1 VILAVTVVGM
11 FAGIFSVA
19 FLKGWMNQRLKTGVE
34 TEFSHLQIHHP
45 SFAGNCD
52 LAMFMPDGMKIG
64 DQLKEM
70 PGVGGSSP
78 RLILQSM
85 VSSAETSTG
94 VKVTGIF
101 PDREK
106 TTSNLYSYISDGN
119 FLDGK
124 TRNPVVIGKKLA
136 EKLRVKLKSKIVI
149 KTQDSDGNI
158 ASGAYIVCGIYD
170 IINNRFEE
178 SNLFV
183 RYKDIREMV
192 NLPDSVAH
200 EITVHLTEAENT
212 ENLKSEIQTRYAGV
226 NVLSWQEMT
235 PEFGFIIEVGNLYAL
250 VIVIV
255 ILLALS
261 FAIVNTML
269 MAVLERI
276 RELGMLMA
284 VGMSRKKVF
293 SMLMLETVLLT
304 FTGGVIGITCGILF
318 TLATH
323 ENGIDLTRYASGF
336 EAIGR
341 SPVVFPELEFG
352 LVALT
357 CLLVIVTG
365 IGASIY
371 PAIKAMNYNPADA
384 LRIDM

>member
-1 VILAVTVVGM
+1 
-11 FAGIFSVA
+11 
-19 FLKGWMNQRLKTGVE
+19 
-34 TEFSHLQIHHP
+34 
-45 SFAGNCD
+45 
-52 LAMFMPDGMKIG
+52 
-64 DQLKEM
+64 
-70 PGVGGSSP
+70 
-78 RLILQSM
+78 
-85 VSSAETSTG
+85 
-94 VKVTGIF
+94 
-101 PDREK
+101 
-106 TTSNLYSYISDGN
+106 
-119 FLDGK
+119 
-124 TRNPVVIGKKLA
+124 
-136 EKLRVKLKSKIVI
+136 
-149 KTQDSDGNI
+149 
-158 ASGAYIVCGIYD
+158 
-170 IINNRFEE
+170 
-178 SNLFV
+178 
-183 RYKDIREMV
+183 
-192 NLPDSVAH
+192 
-200 EITVHLTEAENT
+200 
-212 ENLKSEIQTRYAGV
+212 V